1 MLLKYIDNIIFYLS
15 LTDILNIRI
24 CNSEFKT
31 KLEDILRKYFK
42 NNLITVYPCRG
53 MVNIQKCNFCKLNK
67 NNTTLIHFNQDTHP
81 NRVFVVCK
89 NNWKCILNAII
100 LRSYISV
107 LGDNAVYTL
116 KPLVKF
122 GEKIIIP
129 RSDGTKT
136 IANLFSSK
144 ILLLDRFNI
153 KISTFWYD
161 NNIRYNKLVNL
172 SETKLQAKKISYKKL
187 LILKRLEIK
196 LNSDIISEI
205 KKFLS
210 HPAKIT
216 PIYIN
221 WKLISGYEYNPV
233 TDWIDLLR
241 YKHLDFH

>member
-1 MLLKYIDNIIFYLS
+1 MLSKYLDNIIFYLS
-15 LTDILNIRI
+15 LTDLLNIRV

-31 KLEDILRKYFK
+31 KLENILRDYFE
-42 NNLITVYPCRG
+42 NNLIEVYPCRG
-53 MVNIQKCNFCKLNK
+53 MVNIRKCNVCKLNTD
-67 NNTTLIHFNQDTHP
+67 NTTFMHFNQDTHP

-89 NNWKCILNAII
+89 NNWKCVINAII

-107 LGDNAVYTL
+107 LEDNILYTL

-129 RSDGTKT
+129 RSDGTT
-136 IANLFSSK
+136 SIANLFSSK
-144 ILLLDRFNI
+144 ILLLDNKKNI

-161 NNIRYNKLVNL
+161 SNNIRYNKLVNL

-196 LNSDIISEI
+196 LNPDIISEI
-205 KKFLS
+205 KMFLS
-210 HPAKIT
+210 YPAKIT

-221 WKLISGYEYNPV
+221 WKLISGYDYRKLQIESP
-233 TDWIDLLR
+233 
-241 YKHLDFH
+241 F